1 MTELELKIYDLVRRI
16 PEGKVATYGQI
27 ARMAGDGHLAR
38 VVGNVMHKNPYPFWE
53 LGNKVGFDY
62 DYSKNVFPEN
72 FPPVPCHRV
81 VNSAGKMGANFGMGG
96 PEIQAA
102 MLRTEGVEVVD
113 GKIQNLEKYLF
124 AGKE

>member
-1 MTELELKIYDLVRRI
+1 MTELELKIYDLVRQI
-16 PEGKVATYGQI
+16 PAGKVSTYGQI
-27 ARMAGDGHLAR
+27 ARMAGDPHLAR

-72 FPPVPCHRV
+72 FSPVPCHRV

-102 MLRTEGVEVVD
+102 MLRTEGVQVED
-113 GKIQNLEKYLF
+113 GKVDLGIFGFKGEK
-124 AGKE
+124 